1 MGLILKTFATCDF
14 LQKLIELMANNA
26 TSDDTNDNKAHMQED
41 ELNCMKAIKIWRV
54 KDLILSSQFMG
65 ENACAAAGGLIDVCQ
80 GLACSWLPNVYVFPL
95 SSIKPDDKF
104 INLASIQF
112 DDDRLFYICAGFAYF
127 TAVAIS
133 LAVFD
138 KAVVVFKR
146 RAAKEG
152 DKKRDHTAYH
162 METGGCLLGRCI
174 RDAPKP
180 ETEASQNKRVWH
192 LLVLRLIMCMLRLS
206 LLACLAAVVACFVYY
221 MQFGFKMVLAF
232 DFSLYGTLSVRYN
245 LVAWATVLRFML
257 PLIILV
263 DFLLLCG
270 KFGYAVYQ
278 GITFLWVYL
287 PCSKDDSSGPGETS
301 EPRPRFEPRGGQC
314 NF

>member
-1 MGLILKTFATCDF
+1 MG
-14 LQKLIELMANNA
+14 
-26 TSDDTNDNKAHMQED
+26 
-41 ELNCMKAIKIWRV
+41 
-54 KDLILSSQFMG
+54 
-65 ENACAAAGGLIDVCQ
+65 
-80 GLACSWLPNVYVFPL
+80 
-95 SSIKPDDKF
+95 IKPDDKF

-138 KAVVVFKR
+138 KAVQVFQR

-152 DKKRDHTAYH
+152 DKECDYTDYH

-180 ETEASQNKRVWH
+180 ETEASQKKRFWS

-245 LVAWATVLRFML
+245 LVAWSCVLRFML

-263 DFLLLCG
+263 DSCLLCG
-270 KFGYAVYQ
+270 KFGYAVYS
-278 GITFLWVYL
+278 GIIFFWEYL
-287 PCSKDDSSGPGETS
+287 PWSSDQKETGEAHAGPN
-301 EPRPRFEPRGGQC
+301 R
-314 NF
+314 